1 MIPETLAEWTLD
13 AIRGL
18 VVQGVFENDRFDF
31 KEKLPHSSDAKDKLR
46 LKKTCSAFAN
56 SGGGFLVFGVKDDK
70 DLAPESRLVGLDPVF
85 DFPEHFGN
93 FPASAQPSVVW
104 SFRNP
109 PIPLATGR
117 ALHIAHVPASKQ
129 KPHGIWDDERWCFC
143 KRTNKGTETMSF
155 EEIRGS
161 FLDWGRRANELAW
174 LRAEV
179 ERIREVAYFL
189 NLNLR
194 SPDGNQVRD
203 ALLSRLDSQQLKTLL
218 VAVFA
223 FLADD
228 TNLLRGMHEF
238 IDAARRVDDALAMQA
253 AFAFQPR
260 DRSYSRSGPDPMEAA
275 RGYLL
280 RVINGGPRILSR
292 LKEREL

>member
-1 MIPETLAEWTLD
+1 
-13 AIRGL
+13 
-18 VVQGVFENDRFDF
+18 
-31 KEKLPHSSDAKDKLR
+31 
-46 LKKTCSAFAN
+46 
-56 SGGGFLVFGVKDDK
+56 LVFGVKDDK

-93 FPASAQPSVVW
+93 FPAAVQPSVEW

-109 PIPLATGR
+109 PVPLASGR
-117 ALHIAHVPASKQ
+117 VLHITHVPVSKQ

-143 KRTNKGTETMSF
+143 KRTNKGTEAMSF

-179 ERIREVAYFL
+179 ERIREVAYWV
-189 NLNLR
+189 NLNLH
-194 SPDGNQVRD
+194 SQDANQARH

-223 FLADD
+223 FLAEDVD
-228 TNLLRGMHEF
+228 LVRELHQF
-238 IDAARRVDDALAMQA
+238 IDDARRIDDALAIRT
-253 AFAFQPR
+253 AFEFRPR
-260 DRSYSRSGPDPMEAA
+260 DRSYSGGVDPMAA
-275 RGYLL
+275 ITVHLCR
-280 RVINGGPRILSR
+280 IIDSGPRIVSR
-292 LKEREL
+292 LKEREP